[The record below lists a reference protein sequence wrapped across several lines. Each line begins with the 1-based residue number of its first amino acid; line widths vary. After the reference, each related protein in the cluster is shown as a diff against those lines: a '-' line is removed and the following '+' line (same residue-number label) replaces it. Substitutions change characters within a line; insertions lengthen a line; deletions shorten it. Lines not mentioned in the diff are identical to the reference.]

1 VDNRTLYREHQKFE
15 EDARDG
21 ETNVRVTG
29 GIVTESQL
37 AALSDDDIALP
48 AMSPHGEVYLAS
60 HDYTTQSERV
70 GEIDPIPE
78 KYEYSTIDTQT
89 SAADATTF
97 TYYIPMA
104 GYTRL
109 DLQFVV
115 TAGVIIIEH
124 SGSMQADGT
133 APASLAYFDLDSEI
147 YDSFISVLYDYD
159 DGMLLLDSNKN
170 AGAFNYVKL
179 VVTTAAI
186 STFAIYAKKWWQ

>member
-48 AMSPHGEVYLAS
+48 AMSPHGETYLAS

-78 KYEYSTIDTQT
+78 KYEYSTIGSGT
-89 SAADATTF
+89 SIAGATAYTF
-97 TYYIPMA
+97 YIPMA

-109 DLQFVV
+109 DLQMVV
-115 TAGVIIIEH
+115 TAGGIEATFQ
-124 SGSMQADGT
+124 GSIQADGT
-133 APASLAYFDLDSEI
+133 APASLTYIDAGSDLYS
-147 YDSFISVLYDYD
+147 SFISSFASS
-159 DGMLLLDSNKN
+159 LLWLDENQN

-179 VVTTAAI
+179 GVTTVGTT
-186 STFAIYAKKWWQ
+186 TFAIYAKKQWR